1 MSAPDEASKLR
12 SPAAAN
18 GRAQQLNNVSG
29 EAAKNI
35 EAAKPGQFAVRDP
48 QGMLAS
54 RVFRPTPRGEGTEI
68 AAPDTDADGSEKSE
82 RRWRSKA
89 HSSVDDLRQRYAK
102 RADEIEELRR
112 GLAAVLGRDRCH
124 YRRGS
129 RFFLDAPK
137 NNLDRNFVARIW
149 FVANVIERKSWA
161 ARAKGKHGGAL
172 GPVAMEVL
180 KTLLFVIKKVDG
192 RLYPSL
198 EALAMLSR
206 KSKQSVV
213 TAIGVLERMDFIT
226 VHRRAK
232 RIQTPIGIRVV
243 QDSNAYEFH
252 LPTKG
257 LGAIAMAL
265 FCPGVSESTRSDA
278 IRPESKT
285 GAQTSSS
292 TTVSPSCQRGL
303 NDSVGGLPIKEPDRW
318 WLHEPLPLGNGG
330 FR

>member
-1 MSAPDEASKLR
+1 MSASDDASKMR
-12 SPAAAN
+12 SPATASGGVQRLIN
-18 GRAQQLNNVSG
+18 LSG
-29 EAAKNI
+29 EIAKETVAAT
-35 EAAKPGQFAVRDP
+35 PGQFAVRDP

-54 RVFRPTPRGEGTEI
+54 RIFRPTPGGEVAEINAPKTE
-68 AAPDTDADGSEKSE
+68 AHGREKSE
-82 RRWRSKA
+82 QRWHSKA
-89 HSSVDDLRQRYAK
+89 YASVDGLKQHYAK

-112 GLAAVLGRDRCH
+112 AVADILGRDRCH

-137 NNLDRNFVARIW
+137 NNLDRNFVARVW

-161 ARAKGKHGGAL
+161 GRAKGKHGGAL

-198 EALAMLSR
+198 ETLAMLSR

-265 FCPGVSESTRSDA
+265 FCPGLSESTKSDA
-278 IRPESKT
+278 IRLE
-285 GAQTSSS
+285 
-292 TTVSPSCQRGL
+292 
-303 NDSVGGLPIKEPDRW
+303 IKNRRANQQQ
-318 WLHEPLPLGNGG
+318 HHC
-330 FR
+330 